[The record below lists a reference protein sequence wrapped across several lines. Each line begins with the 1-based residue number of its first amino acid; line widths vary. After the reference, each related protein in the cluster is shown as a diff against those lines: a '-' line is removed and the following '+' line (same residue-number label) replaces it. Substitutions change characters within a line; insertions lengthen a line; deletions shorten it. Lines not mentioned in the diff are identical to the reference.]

1 MIAPGSLL
9 GPYEILATIGSGGM
23 GVVYQARDSR
33 LGRLVAIKVLP
44 ADFAGNEDRL
54 RRFEKEARAASAL
67 NHPNILVVHDTG
79 THEGLPYIVSEL
91 LEGETLRKQLARG
104 PVPIRKALDYAIQ
117 IANGLACAHD
127 KGIVH
132 RDLKPENLFLTD
144 DHRVKILD
152 FGLARATRPEPVSG
166 DVSDLRTETVL
177 TEAGTLIGTVAYMAP
192 EQIRGLAADR
202 RSDVFS
208 LGVVLYELFIGAR
221 PFKGDTPVDTM
232 TAILTNDPFDLPA
245 SIRDLPEPLARVI
258 VHCLEK
264 KPEERFQSARDVL
277 FALETFA
284 GLPTQVVRAGLTPRK
299 KGSIALL
306 AVAVVAL
313 AGAAGFVLAR
323 WTAVPP
329 ATMPVFHQLTARHG
343 FIFSAR
349 FTPDGQSVVY
359 GAAWDGRPAELFTT
373 RTSRAESSPLPIPSA
388 DVLSVSPSGEL
399 AISLGR
405 HYVDGFA
412 SAGTLARG
420 TPGTTP
426 REILEDVQDADWDG
440 DTDLAITRRVGGQH
454 RLEWPIGRVLRTT
467 TGWLSHPRL
476 SPNKDF
482 VAFLEHPL
490 YGDDRGAVAVVDR
503 QGTLRTLSDGWASV
517 NGLAWS
523 SSTNEVWFTA
533 ARGGTRRELFGVSLG
548 GKVRPVLREPGS
560 VMLYDIAPD
569 GRLLL
574 GQETMRSV
582 VSGRAPGERE
592 ERDLSWTDFSLGHDL
607 SNDGHTVLLSEGG
620 VGTGPLYDVY
630 LRSMDGSPATRLGEG
645 QPMALS
651 PDQKWV
657 LTLMLTSPPELL
669 LLPTRAGNPRRLAR
683 GKIQEYAYAAS
694 WFPDSKRVMFQ
705 GREAAGESRLYAQ
718 YVDGGEPIAI
728 APEGAHLPIFN
739 DAISPDGRTIAAFDR
754 DERVRLYS
762 VEGGAAPIVPAL
774 AVGEAPL
781 SWSSDGSALFTVERL
796 SPTRMRVNKLDL
808 KSQRKTVV
816 WDLAPPV
823 AGLMSILHVHP
834 AMDARAYIY
843 SYWQRLSDLFLVE
856 GLR

>member
-23 GVVYQARDSR
+23 GVVYQARDAR

-67 NHPNILVVHDTG
+67 THPNILTVHDIG

-91 LEGETLRKQLARG
+91 LEGETLRKHLARG
-104 PVPIRKALDYAIQ
+104 PVPIRKALDYAMQ

-152 FGLARATRPEPVSG
+152 FGLARVTRPEPVG
-166 DVSDLRTETVL
+166 ADDSDLRTETVL
-177 TEAGTLIGTVAYMAP
+177 TEAGTLMGTVAYMAP

-208 LGVVLYELFIGAR
+208 FGVVLYELLTGTR
-221 PFKGDTPVDTM
+221 PFKGETTVDTM
-232 TAILTNDPFDLPA
+232 TAILTNDPFDLPP
-245 SIRDLPEPLARVI
+245 SIRQLPEPLARVI
-258 VHCLEK
+258 RHCLDK

-284 GLPTQVVRAGLTPRK
+284 GFPPQGVRAGLTPVK
-299 KGSIALL
+299 KRSIAVL

-313 AGAAGFVLAR
+313 AGTAGFVLAR
-323 WTAVPP
+323 LTAVP
-329 ATMPVFHQLTARHG
+329 ATTIPVFHQLTARRG
-343 FIFSAR
+343 FVFSAR

-373 RTSRAESSPLPIPSA
+373 RASRAESTPLPIPSA
-388 DVLSVSPSGEL
+388 DVLSMSPTGEL

-405 HYVDGFA
+405 RYVAGFS

-420 TPGTTP
+420 RPGTTP
-426 REILEDVQDADWDG
+426 RELLEDVQDADWDG
-440 DTDLAITRRVGGQH
+440 DKDLAITRRVGGQH

-467 TGWLSHPRL
+467 TGWISHPRV
-476 SPNKDF
+476 SPKRDLI
-482 VAFLEHPL
+482 AFFDHPV
-490 YGDDRGAVAVVDR
+490 YGDDRGAVALIDR
-503 QGTLRTLSDGWASV
+503 QGATRILSDGWASL

-523 SSTNEVWFTA
+523 SSADEIWFTA
-533 ARGGTRRELFGVSLG
+533 ARDGARKELFGISIA
-548 GKVRPVLREPGS
+548 GKIRSVLRVPGS
-560 VMLYDIAPD
+560 VTLYDVAPD
-569 GRLLL
+569 GRFLV
-574 GQETMRSV
+574 GQESLRSI
-582 VSGRAPGERE
+582 VSGHAPGERD

-607 SNDGHTVLLSEGG
+607 SIDGRTVLLSEGG
-620 VGTGPLYDVY
+620 VGTGPLYDTY
-630 LRSMDGSPATRLGEG
+630 IRSMDGSRATRLGEG

-669 LLPTRAGNPRRLAR
+669 LLPTRAGSPRHLAR
-683 GKIQEYAYAAS
+683 GKIEEYDYVAS

-705 GREAAGESRLYAQ
+705 GREGAGQSRLYAQ
-718 YVDGGEPIAI
+718 SVDGSEPIAI
-728 APEGAHLPIFN
+728 TPEGVHLPIFN
-739 DAISPDGRTIAAFDR
+739 DAISPNGRTIAAFGP
-754 DERVRLYS
+754 DEHVRLYD
-762 VEGGAAPIVPAL
+762 VDGGTATMVPGLVA
-774 AVGEAPL
+774 GEAPL

-796 SPTRMRVNKLDL
+796 GPTRVRVNKLDL
-808 KSQRKTVV
+808 KSQRKTLV
-816 WDLAPPV
+816 WDIAPPV
-823 AGLMSILHVHP
+823 AGLMSILHVHA